1 MRLSWGSRKEVLSVH
16 TPLFIREEIEL
27 KLPRGGTLPLIL
39 MSRVMMPWGG
49 GHRGPNNFAGITFK
63 KEMVKLT
70 IINPIT
76 TNASV

>member
-39 MSRVMMPWGG
+39 MSRVTKVPNFYHGG
-49 GHRGPNNFAGITFK
+49 VGTEGP
-63 KEMVKLT
+63 
-70 IINPIT
+70 IILL
-76 TNASV
+76 A